1 MLVIALV
8 VTCANINFRPK
19 NVQAAEVDPVTNLS
33 VTSYCDWTGKYLI
46 YFTAPT
52 AAEGYKVFVDDAT
65 EPVATITGSGDYVT
79 NEQLSQITPG
89 EHQMRVAAYVTVD
102 GVEVLSEKVSKK
114 FNKSVQTGVF
124 TDIPQI
130 YIKSGN
136 ITSDYHTENDVSVT
150 VVDQDGGSKGQACID
165 DTGAHPNAASFKTY
179 ADIVD
184 SKSNIKIRGNTT
196 AGQPKKAWN
205 IKFSGKT
212 SVLGLPKGKKWNLL
226 ANSMDKSLMRDT
238 LSYNFGLENGV
249 RYTSQSRYVDVYLN
263 GEFKGNYQLCEPVE
277 AKSNRVET
285 DAYNAE
291 NNDILLE
298 VGTRNEPDV
307 DHFTTGILRQTF
319 DVNDPEKGDDLSDDE
334 VNAKID
340 RARTFLNEF
349 ENTLKNNG
357 DDLYEISRY
366 IDIDTF
372 VDFYIAN
379 EYFKNVDFNFSSTRF
394 YIKDNKLYAGPM
406 WDLDLSSGNCKSSY
420 YTDYYVNGDSA
431 KGFRCRNQEYYK
443 RLFKNPEFEALVKKR
458 YYDLQFQIQN
468 LYRNDSVAVNSI
480 NHLIETY
487 GTSFERNY
495 REKTQF
501 GAGWPIRYNDGYS
514 FAGESDWQTW
524 MDPINFLRDWLER
537 RNNWICQ
544 EFEIDMAQA
553 YEDSREWGEN
563 PTTAA
568 PTTARPTTEAPTTK
582 EHKPQDYYDSL
593 VATDRNIALK
603 GTASHVGKHREGKAE
618 NLNDGIIDVWDNWDA
633 VTVNGNE
640 YKEGSFDIALDKAY
654 DASTIDQVVV
664 YWRTADNKFHP
675 SNYKVQFG
683 YNGEFRTVADV
694 TSADFP
700 TEGTN
705 GSWNAAGRF
714 VVDTDFTKE
723 RLAQAGVDT
732 VRIFVDTPSDYGF
745 QAREVCVFAENP
757 GKYPP
762 DPTTAA
768 PTTLAPTTLAPTTLA
783 PTTKVPTI
791 MPTDAPTVAPTTE
804 PPVEPTVVPTG
815 ETPVEPTVAPTDE
828 PTKDQTVNPTDKK
841 PTVKPSG
848 GTKYSNIPGRATV
861 IKAKKSAKKIK
872 VTLKKLNRVSGYQ
885 IAVYKSKKNA
895 KKNKKAIVKRY
906 TITLNTKIKSKKF
919 AKIKK
924 LYVRA
929 RAYAIITGKV
939 YFGRWS
945 AIKKAK

>member
-1 MLVIALV
+1 MLVIALA
-8 VTCANINFRPK
+8 VTCADLNLRPNK
-19 NVQAAEVDPVTNLS
+19 VQAAEVDPVTNLS

-52 AAEGYKVFVDDAT
+52 TAEGYKVFVDDAT
-65 EPVATITGSGDYVT
+65 QPVATITGSGGYVT

-89 EHQMRVAAYVTVD
+89 EHQMKVAAYVTVD

-114 FNKSVQTGVF
+114 FTKSVQTGVA

-136 ITSDYHTENDVSVT
+136 ITGDYRAENDVSVT

-165 DTGAHPNAASFKTY
+165 DEGAHPNAASFKTY

-205 IKFSGKT
+205 IKLSGKT
-212 SVLGLPKGKKWNLL
+212 SILGLPKGKKWNLL

-349 ENTLKNNG
+349 ENVLRNNG

-379 EYFKNVDFNFSSTRF
+379 ELFKNVDFNFSSTRF

-431 KGFRCRNQEYYK
+431 KGFRCRNLEYYK
-443 RLFKNPEFEALVKKR
+443 RLFKNAEFEALVKKR

-468 LYRNDSVAVNSI
+468 LYRNDSTAVNSI

-487 GTSFERNY
+487 GNSFERNY
-495 REKTQF
+495 RDKSQF
-501 GAGWPIRYNDGYS
+501 GAGWPIRYDDGYS
-514 FAGESDWQTW
+514 YAAESGWQTW
-524 MDPINFLRDWLER
+524 MDPINFLRDWLTR

-544 EFEIDMAQA
+544 EWDIDMTQA
-553 YEDSREWGEN
+553 YEDGSEN
-563 PTTAA
+563 PTTLA
-568 PTTARPTTEAPTTK
+568 PTTELPTTK
-582 EHKPQDYYDSL
+582 
-593 VATDRNIALK
+593 
-603 GTASHVGKHREGKAE
+603 
-618 NLNDGIIDVWDNWDA
+618 
-633 VTVNGNE
+633 
-640 YKEGSFDIALDKAY
+640 
-654 DASTIDQVVV
+654 
-664 YWRTADNKFHP
+664 
-675 SNYKVQFG
+675 
-683 YNGEFRTVADV
+683 
-694 TSADFP
+694 
-700 TEGTN
+700 
-705 GSWNAAGRF
+705 
-714 VVDTDFTKE
+714 
-723 RLAQAGVDT
+723 
-732 VRIFVDTPSDYGF
+732 
-745 QAREVCVFAENP
+745 
-757 GKYPP
+757 
-762 DPTTAA
+762 A
-768 PTTLAPTTLAPTTLA
+768 PTTLAPTT
-783 PTTKVPTI
+783 
-791 MPTDAPTVAPTTE
+791 E
-804 PPVEPTVVPTG
+804 PPVET
-815 ETPVEPTVAPTDE
+815 TVAPTDE

-848 GTKYSNIPGRATV
+848 GTKYSNVPGTATV

-919 AKIKK
+919 TKIKK

>member
-1 MLVIALV
+1 MLVIALAI
-8 VTCANINFRPK
+8 TCANLNLRPM
-19 NVQAAEVDPVTNLS
+19 NVQAAEVDPVTDLS

-52 AAEGYKVFVDDAT
+52 TAEGYKVFVDDAT

-89 EHQMRVAAYVTVD
+89 EHQMKVAAYVTVD
-102 GVEVLSEKVSKK
+102 GVEVLSDKVSKK
-114 FNKSVQTGVF
+114 FTKSDTTGTF

-130 YIKSGN
+130 YIKSGS
-136 ITSDYHTENDVSVT
+136 ISGDYRAENDVSVT
-150 VVDQDGGSKGQACID
+150 VIDQDGGSKGQACVD
-165 DTGAHPNAASFKTY
+165 DTGSHPNATSIKKY

-184 SKSNIKIRGNTT
+184 TKCNIKVRGNTT
-196 AGQPKKAWN
+196 ASQPKKPWN

-226 ANSMDKSLMRDT
+226 ANAMDKSLMRDT

-263 GEFKGNYQLCEPVE
+263 GDYKGNYQLCEPVE

-307 DHFTTGILRQTF
+307 DHFTTGVLGQTF

-349 ENTLKNNG
+349 ENALKNNG
-357 DDLYEISRY
+357 DDLYELSRY

-480 NHLIETY
+480 NNLIETY
-487 GTSFERNY
+487 GNSFARNY
-495 REKTQF
+495 MSKDLK
-501 GAGWPIRYNDGYS
+501 GAGWRVNQDDGYS
-514 FAGESDWQTW
+514 YAAESGWQTW

-537 RNNWICQ
+537 RNTWICQ

-553 YEDSREWGEN
+553 YEDSRDWSEN

-582 EHKPQDYYDSL
+582 
-593 VATDRNIALK
+593 
-603 GTASHVGKHREGKAE
+603 
-618 NLNDGIIDVWDNWDA
+618 
-633 VTVNGNE
+633 
-640 YKEGSFDIALDKAY
+640 
-654 DASTIDQVVV
+654 
-664 YWRTADNKFHP
+664 
-675 SNYKVQFG
+675 
-683 YNGEFRTVADV
+683 
-694 TSADFP
+694 
-700 TEGTN
+700 
-705 GSWNAAGRF
+705 
-714 VVDTDFTKE
+714 
-723 RLAQAGVDT
+723 
-732 VRIFVDTPSDYGF
+732 
-745 QAREVCVFAENP
+745 
-757 GKYPP
+757 
-762 DPTTAA
+762 A
-768 PTTLAPTTLAPTTLA
+768 PTI
-783 PTTKVPTI
+783 K
-791 MPTDAPTVAPTTE
+791 PTDTPTVAPTTE

-945 AIKKAK
+945 AIKKTK

>member
-1 MLVIALV
+1 MMLVIALA
-8 VTCANINFRPK
+8 VTCANLNLRPNK
-19 NVQAAEVDPVTNLS
+19 VQAAEVDTVTNLS

-52 AAEGYKVFVDDAT
+52 TAEGYKVFVDDAT

-102 GVEVLSEKVSKK
+102 GVEVLSDKVSKK
-114 FNKSVQTGVF
+114 FTKSDTTGTF

-130 YIKSGN
+130 YIKSGS
-136 ITSDYHTENDVSVT
+136 ITGDYREENDVSVT
-150 VVDQDGGSKGQACID
+150 VIDQDGGSKGQACVD
-165 DTGAHPNAASFKTY
+165 DTGSHPNAASIKKY

-184 SKSNIKIRGNTT
+184 TKCNIKVRGNTT
-196 AGQPKKAWN
+196 ASQPKKPWN

-226 ANSMDKSLMRDT
+226 ANAMDKSLMRDT

-263 GEFKGNYQLCEPVE
+263 GDYKGNYQLCEPVE

-291 NNDILLE
+291 NDDILLE
-298 VGTRNEPDV
+298 VGTRYEAGV
-307 DHFTTGILRQTF
+307 DHFTTDVLGQTF
-319 DVNDPEKGDDLSDDE
+319 DVNDPKKGDDLTDE
-334 VNAKID
+334 QVDAKIQ
-340 RARTFLNEF
+340 RARTFLNQF
-349 ENTLKNNG
+349 ESVLKNNG
-357 DDLYEISRY
+357 NDLYEISRY

-379 EYFKNVDFNFSSTRF
+379 ELFKNVDFNFSSTRF

-406 WDLDLSSGNCKSSY
+406 WDLDLSSGNAKSSNY
-420 YTDYYVNGDSA
+420 PDYYVDGDSA
-431 KGFRCRNQEYYK
+431 KGFRCRNFKYYN
-443 RLFKNPEFEALVKKR
+443 RLFRNAEFEALVKKR

-480 NHLIETY
+480 NNLIETY
-487 GTSFERNY
+487 GNSFARNY
-495 REKTQF
+495 MSKDLK
-501 GAGWPIRYNDGYS
+501 GAGWRVNQDDGYS
-514 FAGESDWQTW
+514 YAAESGWQTW
-524 MDPINFLRDWLER
+524 MDPIDFLRDWLTR

-544 EFEIDMAQA
+544 EWDIDMAQA
-553 YEDSREWGEN
+553 YEDSREWSEN

-568 PTTARPTTEAPTTK
+568 PTTARPTVETTTPGPQSINFTRAERVDK
-582 EHKPQDYYDSL
+582 EYNGTTRYAIFANWNKVDGAVGYKSYINEE
-593 VATDRNIALK
+593 TDNA
-603 GTASHVGKHREGKAE
+603 KAK
-618 NLNDGIIDVWDNWDA
+618 A
-633 VTVNGNE
+633 ANGWIWSDT
-640 YKEGSFDIALDKAY
+640 GSFGSGDTWVDNVYRTKNNTILDDNTTYTLIVVAYNEVGMEIARGSVMLLGKG
-654 DASTIDQVVV
+654 Q
-664 YWRTADNKFHP
+664 TAP
-675 SNYKVQFG
+675 
-683 YNGEFRTVADV
+683 
-694 TSADFP
+694 
-700 TEGTN
+700 
-705 GSWNAAGRF
+705 
-714 VVDTDFTKE
+714 
-723 RLAQAGVDT
+723 
-732 VRIFVDTPSDYGF
+732 
-745 QAREVCVFAENP
+745 
-757 GKYPP
+757 
-762 DPTTAA
+762 A

-783 PTTKVPTI
+783 PTTK
-791 MPTDAPTVAPTTE
+791 APTTK
-804 PPVEPTVVPTG
+804 
-815 ETPVEPTVAPTDE
+815 APTDE

-848 GTKYSNIPGRATV
+848 GTKYSNVPGRATV

-885 IAVYKSKKNA
+885 IAIYKSKKNA